1 MAVVNR
7 GGGGGGKTISG
18 DVLSGEI
25 PRATSTVNR
34 CSILERIKPFVVFAQ
49 VRGKRGKKKEK
60 KKSRIPGFTCN
71 GGVQRPGL
79 YIALIDCTR

>member
-7 GGGGGGKTISG
+7 GGGGGGGKTISG

-49 VRGKRGKKKEK
+49 VRGKRGKKREK
-60 KKSRIPGFTCN
+60 KKVEFPASLVTGECN
-71 GGVQRPGL
+71 AQ
-79 YIALIDCTR
+79 DCTLR